1 MDRNAVRNA
10 WRLFN
15 LRESPFFQEP
25 LQADTRYPM
34 SLFVGRTTD
43 TDRLLGKIERS
54 PGSSRQT
61 IRGAVGVGKSTL
73 AQHIKAEVAATGI
86 LSTPTAVSVSS
97 ALTVDQLCA
106 LALRSVLDAL
116 LGGAPSQAALRRKIE
131 SAEAVHQA
139 SQMVRV
145 YQATTGSS
153 GGLSVMGFGGSA
165 GRTTTLV
172 TPSTATPSLV
182 IQGLLRELAR
192 LAREAL
198 GKKAILVH
206 LNNLENLT
214 ESNAERAAQL
224 MRDIRDIC
232 FMIDGYHWLVVGTDE
247 AVRAVI
253 DAQPQLATVFSTPP
267 ALAPLTRAEFL
278 ELLRRRYAALR
289 VEENRPARPPV
300 EPEAASALY
309 ELFDGDLRGSLA
321 ALDEA
326 TGELLGFGA
335 AGSDAS
341 LTLNDMMPFL
351 VRWYARR
358 AEERLGK
365 SSVALLQKLAQRH
378 ADRPFTL
385 RAVRDGI
392 MKGRNSAAARRFL
405 EELLC
410 FGYVTEHPE
419 RLQSGGRPAA
429 QYLIAGAAK
438 LATSLG
444 WGPFTSP
451 ADVAHNS
458 SL

>member
-15 LRESPFFQEP
+15 LRESPYFQEP

-34 SLFVGRTTD
+34 SLFVGRTAD

-73 AQHIKAEVAATGI
+73 AQHIKAEAAAAGI
-86 LSTPTAVSVSS
+86 LSTPAAVSVGS
-97 ALTVDQLCA
+97 ALTVDQFCA

-116 LGGAPSQAALRRKIE
+116 LGGAANQAALRRKVE
-131 SAEAVHQA
+131 NAEAVHQA

-145 YQATTGSS
+145 YQAMTGSS
-153 GGLSVMGFGGSA
+153 GGLSVAGFGGSA

-172 TPSTATPSLV
+172 TPSTATPSLM
-182 IQGLLRELAR
+182 IQGLLQELIR
-192 LAREAL
+192 LARDAL

-224 MRDIRDIC
+224 VRDVRDIC
-232 FMIDGYHWLVVGTDE
+232 FMVEGYHWLIVGTDE
-247 AVRAVI
+247 AVRTVI
-253 DAQPQLATVFSTPP
+253 DAQPQLATVFFTPP

-289 VEENRPARPPV
+289 VEESRPARAPV
-300 EPEAASALY
+300 EPQAASALY
-309 ELFDGDLRGSLA
+309 EVFDGDLRGSLA
-321 ALDEA
+321 ALDGA
-326 TGELLGFGA
+326 TGELLGFA
-335 AGSDAS
+335 AGGSDAP
-341 LTLNDMMPFL
+341 LALGDIMPFL
-351 VRWYARR
+351 ARWYAQR

-365 SSVALLQKLAQRH
+365 SSVLHLQTLAQRH
-378 ADRPFTL
+378 PEKPFTL
-385 RAVRDGI
+385 RAIRDEVI
-392 MKGRNSAAARRFL
+392 KGRNNAAARRFL
-405 EELLC
+405 EDLLR

-429 QYLIAGAAK
+429 QYVIAGAAK

-444 WGPFTSP
+444 WEQPT
-451 ADVAHNS
+451 
-458 SL
+458 

>member
-34 SLFVGRTTD
+34 SLFVGRTAD

-54 PGSSRQT
+54 PASSRQT

-73 AQHIKAEVAATGI
+73 AQHIKAEAAVAGI
-86 LSTPTAVSVSS
+86 LSTPAAVSVGS

-106 LALRSVLDAL
+106 LVLRSVLDAL
-116 LGGAPSQAALRRKIE
+116 LGGAANQASLRRKVE
-131 SAEAVHQA
+131 NAEAVHQA

-153 GGLSVMGFGGSA
+153 GGLSVAGFGGSA
-165 GRTTTLV
+165 GRATTLV
-172 TPSTATPSLV
+172 TPPTATPSLM
-182 IQGLLRELAR
+182 IQGLLQQLVR

-198 GKKAILVH
+198 GRNAFLVH

-214 ESNAERAAQL
+214 ESSAERAAQL
-224 MRDIRDIC
+224 MRDVRDIC
-232 FMIDGYHWLVVGTDE
+232 FMIEGYHWLVIGTDE
-247 AVRAVI
+247 AVRTVI
-253 DAQPQLATVFSTPP
+253 DAQPQLASVFSTPP
-267 ALAPLTRAEFL
+267 ALAPLMKTEFL

-289 VEENRPARPPV
+289 VEESRPARQPV

-335 AGSDAS
+335 GGSDAP
-341 LTLNDMMPFL
+341 LTLGDMMPFL
-351 VRWYARR
+351 ARWYARR

-365 SSVALLQKLAQRH
+365 SPVVLLQKLARRH
-378 ADRPFTL
+378 ADKPFTL
-385 RAVRDGI
+385 RAVRDEI
-392 MKGRNSAAARRFL
+392 MKGRNNAAARRFV
-405 EELLC
+405 EELLR
-410 FGYVTEHPE
+410 FGYVKEHPE

-429 QYLIAGAAK
+429 QYVIAGAAK

-444 WGPFTSP
+444 WEQP
-451 ADVAHNS
+451 A
-458 SL
+458 

>member
-15 LRESPFFQEP
+15 LRESPYFQEP

-34 SLFVGRTTD
+34 SLFVGRTAD

-73 AQHIKAEVAATGI
+73 AQHIKAEAATAGI
-86 LSTPTAVSVSS
+86 LSTPAAVSVGS
-97 ALTVDQLCA
+97 ALTVDHFCA
-106 LALRSVLDAL
+106 LVLRSVLDAL
-116 LGGAPSQAALRRKIE
+116 LGDAANQATLRRKIE
-131 SAEAVHQA
+131 NAEAVHQA

-153 GGLSVMGFGGSA
+153 GGMSVAGFGGSA

-172 TPSTATPSLV
+172 TPSTATPSLM
-182 IQGLLRELAR
+182 IHGLLQQLVR
-192 LAREAL
+192 LAQETL
-198 GKKAILVH
+198 GRKAFLVH
-206 LNNLENLT
+206 MNNLESLT

-224 MRDIRDIC
+224 VRDIRDIC
-232 FMIDGYHWLVVGTDE
+232 FMVEGYHWLVIGTDE
-247 AVRAVI
+247 AVRTVI

-267 ALAPLTRAEFL
+267 ALAPLTKSEFL
-278 ELLRRRYAALR
+278 ELLRRRYAGLR
-289 VEENRPARPPV
+289 IEESRPARPPV
-300 EPEAASALY
+300 TPEAASALY

-321 ALDEA
+321 ALGEA

-335 AGSDAS
+335 SGSDAP
-341 LTLNDMMPFL
+341 LTLEDMMPFL
-351 VRWYARR
+351 VHWYGRR
-358 AEERLGK
+358 AQERLGK
-365 SSVALLQKLAQRH
+365 GSVVLLQKLARRQ
-378 ADRPFTL
+378 ADKPFTL
-385 RAVRDGI
+385 RAVRDNI
-392 MKGRNSAAARRFL
+392 MKSRNNAAARRFL
-405 EELLC
+405 EELLR

-419 RLQSGGRPAA
+419 RLQSGGRPAT

-444 WGPFTSP
+444 EPP
-451 ADVAHNS
+451 A
-458 SL
+458 

>member
-34 SLFVGRTTD
+34 SLFVGRTAD

-73 AQHIKAEVAATGI
+73 AQHIKAEAAAAGI
-86 LSTPTAVSVSS
+86 LSTPAAVSVSS

-106 LALRSVLDAL
+106 HALRSVLDAL
-116 LGGAPSQAALRRKIE
+116 LGGAANQASLRRKIE
-131 SAEAVHQA
+131 NAQAVHHA

-153 GGLSVMGFGGSA
+153 GGLSVAGFGGSA
-165 GRTTTLV
+165 GRTSTLV
-172 TPSTATPSLV
+172 TPQTATPSLM
-182 IQGLLRELAR
+182 IQGLLQQLIR

-198 GKKAILVH
+198 GKHAILVH

-214 ESNAERAAQL
+214 ESNAERAAHL

-232 FMIDGYHWLVVGTDE
+232 FMVEGYHWLVVGTDE
-247 AVRAVI
+247 AVRTVI

-267 ALAPLTRAEFL
+267 ALAPLTKAEFL

-289 VEENRPARPPV
+289 VDESRPAHAPV
-300 EPEAASALY
+300 ESAAASALY
-309 ELFDGDLRGSLA
+309 DLFDGDLRGSLA

-326 TGELLGFGA
+326 TGELLGFSA
-335 AGSDAS
+335 AGSDAP
-341 LTLNDMMPFL
+341 LTLGDMMPFL
-351 VRWYARR
+351 AGWYAQR

-365 SSVALLQKLAQRH
+365 DPVVQLQKLAHRH

-385 RAVRDGI
+385 RAVRDEI
-392 MKGRNSAAARRFL
+392 LKTRNNAAARRFL
-405 EELLC
+405 EELLR
-410 FGYVTEHPE
+410 FGYITEHPE

-429 QYLIAGAAK
+429 QYVIAGAAK
-438 LATSLG
+438 LATSLRWEHPG
-444 WGPFTSP
+444 
-451 ADVAHNS
+451 
-458 SL
+458 

>member
-10 WRLFN
+10 WKLFN

-34 SLFVGRTTD
+34 SLFVGRTAD

-61 IRGAVGVGKSTL
+61 IRGVVGVGKSTL
-73 AQHIKAEVAATGI
+73 AQHIKAEAANLGV
-86 LSTPTAVSVSS
+86 LSTPAAVSVSS

-106 LALRSVLDAL
+106 LALRSILDAL
-116 LGGAPSQAALRRKIE
+116 LGGAAEQAALRRKIE
-131 SAEAVHQA
+131 NAEAVRQA

-145 YQATTGSS
+145 YQAITGSS
-153 GGLSVMGFGGSA
+153 GGLSVAGFGGSA
-165 GRTTTLV
+165 GRTSTLV
-172 TPSTATPSLV
+172 TPSTATPSLM
-182 IQGLLRELAR
+182 IQGLLQQLTH

-198 GKKAILVH
+198 GKQAVLVH

-232 FMIDGYHWLVVGTDE
+232 FMVEGYHWLVVGTDE
-247 AVRAVI
+247 AVRTVI

-267 ALAPLTRAEFL
+267 ALSPLTQEEFL
-278 ELLRRRYAALR
+278 ELLRRRYEALR
-289 VEENRPARPPV
+289 IEENRPARPPV
-300 EPEAASALY
+300 KPEAASALY
-309 ELFDGDLRGSLA
+309 RLFDGDLRGALA

-326 TGELLGFGA
+326 TGEMLGFGA
-335 AGSDAS
+335 AGSDAP
-341 LTLNDMMPFL
+341 LGMPDMMPFL
-351 VRWYARR
+351 ERWYATR

-365 SSVALLQKLAQRH
+365 SAVALLRKLAHRH
-378 ADRPFTL
+378 GTGPFTL
-385 RAVRDGI
+385 RALRDEI
-392 MKGRNSAAARRFL
+392 MKGRNNAVARRFL
-405 EELLC
+405 EDLLR

-429 QYLIAGAAK
+429 QYVVAGAAK
-438 LATSLG
+438 LATSLHREL
-444 WGPFTSP
+444 P
-451 ADVAHNS
+451 A
-458 SL
+458 

>member
-34 SLFVGRTTD
+34 SLFVGRTAD
-43 TDRLLGKIERS
+43 TDSLLGKIERS

-73 AQHIKAEVAATGI
+73 AQHIKAEAAAAGI
-86 LSTPTAVSVSS
+86 LSTPAAVSVGS

-106 LALRSVLDAL
+106 LVLRSVLDAL
-116 LGGAPSQAALRRKIE
+116 LGGAANQATLRRKVE
-131 SAEAVHQA
+131 NAEAVHQA

-145 YQATTGSS
+145 YQATTGTS
-153 GGLSVMGFGGSA
+153 GGVSVAGFGGSA

-172 TPSTATPSLV
+172 TPPTATPSLM
-182 IQGLLRELAR
+182 IQGLLQQLIR

-198 GKKAILVH
+198 GKEAFLVH

-232 FMIDGYHWLVVGTDE
+232 FMIEGYHWLVIGTDE
-247 AVRAVI
+247 AVRTVI

-267 ALAPLTRAEFL
+267 ALAPLTKPEFL

-289 VEENRPARPPV
+289 VEDSCPARPPV

-335 AGSDAS
+335 GGSDAP
-341 LTLNDMMPFL
+341 LTLGDMMPFL
-351 VRWYARR
+351 ARWYARR
-358 AEERLGK
+358 AEDRLGK
-365 SSVALLQKLAQRH
+365 TPLALLQKLARRY
-378 ADRPFTL
+378 ADKPFTL
-385 RAVRDGI
+385 RAVRDEI
-392 MKGRNSAAARRFL
+392 IKGRNNAAARRFL
-405 EELLC
+405 EELLR

-429 QYLIAGAAK
+429 QYVIAGAAK
-438 LATSLG
+438 LATSLD
-444 WGPFTSP
+444 WAQP
-451 ADVAHNS
+451 A
-458 SL
+458 

>member
-34 SLFVGRTTD
+34 SLFVGRTAD
-43 TDRLLGKIERS
+43 TDHLLGKIERS

-73 AQHIKAEVAATGI
+73 AQHIKAEAAAAGI
-86 LSTPTAVSVSS
+86 LSTPAAVSVGS
-97 ALTVDQLCA
+97 AVTIDQLCA
-106 LALRSVLDAL
+106 LVLRSVLDAL
-116 LGGAPSQAALRRKIE
+116 LGGAASPATLRRKVE
-131 SAEAVHQA
+131 NAEAVHQA

-153 GGLSVMGFGGSA
+153 GGVSVAGFGGSA
-165 GRTTTLV
+165 GRTTALV
-172 TPSTATPSLV
+172 TPPTATPSLM
-182 IQGLLRELAR
+182 IQGLLQQLIR

-198 GKKAILVH
+198 GKKAFLVH

-224 MRDIRDIC
+224 VRDIRDIC
-232 FMIDGYHWLVVGTDE
+232 FMVEGYHWLVIGTDE
-247 AVRAVI
+247 AVRTVI

-267 ALAPLTRAEFL
+267 RLAPLTKPEFL

-289 VEENRPARPPV
+289 VEESHPARPPV
-300 EPEAASALY
+300 EPGAASALY

-326 TGELLGFGA
+326 TGELLGFGS
-335 AGSDAS
+335 GGNDAP
-341 LTLNDMMPFL
+341 LTLGDMMPFL
-351 VRWYARR
+351 ARWYARR

-365 SSVALLQKLAQRH
+365 SPVVLLQKLARRY
-378 ADRPFTL
+378 AGKPFTL
-385 RAVRDGI
+385 RSLRDEI
-392 MKGRNSAAARRFL
+392 MKSRNNAAARRFL
-405 EELLC
+405 EELLR

-429 QYLIAGAAK
+429 QYVIAGAAK
-438 LATSLG
+438 LATSPG
-444 WGPFTSP
+444 WEQPG
-451 ADVAHNS
+451 
-458 SL
+458 